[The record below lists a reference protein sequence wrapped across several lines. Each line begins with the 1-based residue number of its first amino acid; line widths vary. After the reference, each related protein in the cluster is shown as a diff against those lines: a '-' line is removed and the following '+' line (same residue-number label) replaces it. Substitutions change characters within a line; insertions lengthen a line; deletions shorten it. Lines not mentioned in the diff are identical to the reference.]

1 MSDEDSRISDFAKKH
16 SFIMAKSVKVND
28 KTTVYLLAQEE
39 LSTKDK
45 SDIEKDFTRCFDP
58 ARFSLL
64 FIRDLHPTQ
73 LKRVLEEYKTVYVE
87 NQELC
92 DAILASLLTLSHDF
106 RHFVN
111 EKMNMT
117 MKKRLKEILAG
128 FHSE

>member
-1 MSDEDSRISDFAKKH
+1 MSDDDSRISDFARKH
-16 SFIMAKSVKVND
+16 SFVMAKSVRTDD
-28 KTTVYLLAQEE
+28 KTMVYILAQKE

-58 ARFSLL
+58 SKFSIL

-73 LKRVLEEYKTVYVE
+73 LKKVLEEYRTVYIE
-87 NQELC
+87 NKELC
-92 DAILASLLTLSHDF
+92 EAILASLLTLSHDF

-117 MKKRLKEILAG
+117 MRKRLREILAG
-128 FHSE
+128 IHSE